1 MSQLFLSV
9 VTDLSDWPLS
19 RRAETVLVADMLG
32 EGWSGVVSL
41 PPPSP
46 FRKRHGIGCSCC
58 SRDGLSMILAQIFQ
72 EHVTG
77 TRPAIRGVVV
87 LVSTQERQDVL
98 QMLEQDV
105 LVRARY
111 RLQD

>member
-9 VTDLSDWPLS
+9 VTDLSDWPMS

-58 SRDGLSMILAQIFQ
+58 SREGLSMVLAQVFQ
-72 EHVTG
+72 DHVTG
-77 TRPAIRGVVV
+77 ARSTIRGVVV
-87 LVSTQERQDVL
+87 LVGVQEQRDVL

>member
-1 MSQLFLSV
+1 
-9 VTDLSDWPLS
+9 
-19 RRAETVLVADMLG
+19 
-32 EGWSGVVSL
+32 
-41 PPPSP
+41 
-46 FRKRHGIGCSCC
+46 
-58 SRDGLSMILAQIFQ
+58 MILAQIFQ

-77 TRPAIRGVVV
+77 ARPAIRGVVV